1 MNNLNIVLV
10 RSKYPRNIGLVSRV
24 MCNFALERLILV
36 APQCELDEQ
45 ARQGAAQGQRGLENV
60 TIYPTWDEF
69 HKNEPEGP
77 RIGFSRR
84 QGKRRASIPLDDLL
98 SLEVIDLKRPTY
110 LIFGAED
117 HGLSAEDLEM
127 VHRMAYLTLPG
138 ELQSMNLSHSVLVAT
153 HSFFQKF
160 NDSSLT
166 EATESQPIA
175 NPEPFLELWL
185 KSLDFDLESQPRWN
199 ALTMLK
205 QLIMRATPTSDELH
219 KLEMI
224 VQQTVR
230 RIRENKLNQ

>member
-1 MNNLNIVLV
+1 MKNINIVLV

-24 MCNFALERLILV
+24 MCNFALDRLILV
-36 APQCELDEQ
+36 DPQCELDIE
-45 ARQGAAQGQRGLENV
+45 ARQGAAQGQRALEQV
-60 TIYPTWDEF
+60 TIYPSWDEF
-69 HKNEPEGP
+69 HKKEPEGP

-84 QGKRRASIPLDDLL
+84 QGKRRASIPLENLL
-98 SLEVIDLKRPTY
+98 ELDVIDLERPTY

-127 VHRMAYLTLPG
+127 VHRMAYLNLPG
-138 ELQSMNLSHSVLVAT
+138 ELQSMNLSHSVLVAA

-160 NDSSLT
+160 GNTTAAPASQV
-166 EATESQPIA
+166 EAVT

-205 QLIMRATPTSDELH
+205 QLIMRATPTADELH

-230 RIRENKLNQ
+230 RIRENKK